1 MWLVPILIAAL
12 VGCGDDAST
21 GVNSTATPELA
32 TRQAPVNP
40 PAPQSTVPLTV
51 TPDAAP
57 TPVTTPDPTTQ
68 PTVAPT
74 QPPAKQPSSPDT
86 ATDSEVAGLVAA
98 NSEFAMD
105 LYRAVADADSN
116 AIISPHSISLA
127 LAMTYAGAAGETR
140 IQMDEVLGF
149 RSLQERVHPV
159 FHSLQSHLDSRA
171 GAPTGGESKGFKL
184 NIANAVWGQQ
194 GREFLSLFVS
204 TVQQSY
210 GAGLM
215 EVDFAGAPESSRIRI
230 NDWVGD
236 QTEGR
241 ITDLIAPG
249 VVNSATRLVLANA
262 VYFKAA
268 WHLPFDEDATS
279 PLPFRLLDGW
289 EINVPMMRQVGKF
302 GFDLGDGLQ
311 TVELLYEGREMSM
324 IIFLPDEGRFE
335 EFEASFDLGLVDQVV
350 AGLEMRQVRLT
361 MPKFE
366 IESRFNLAAT
376 LANMSMPDA
385 FDSGAADFS
394 AMDGIS
400 CATGQL
406 DCLSISDVVH
416 RAFVSVDEDGTEAT
430 AATAVVVGVTR
441 AVDPPE
447 PIHLTI
453 DHPFIFLLRDRE
465 TGAILFLGRV
475 LQP

>member
-1 MWLVPILIAAL
+1 MRGAATIRSTLSLLRIRWRQGDYTCSLNCGLDIHHPQPAGHRASIALPCRECRYDRSGTGALLIIQPNVGRLPMWLVPILIAAL

-335 EFEASFDLGLVDQVV
+335 ELKHLW
-350 AGLEMRQVRLT
+350 T
-361 MPKFE
+361 
-366 IESRFNLAAT
+366 
-376 LANMSMPDA
+376 
-385 FDSGAADFS
+385 SGS
-394 AMDGIS
+394 S
-400 CATGQL
+400 TRWWPVWRCARYG
-406 DCLSISDVVH
+406 
-416 RAFVSVDEDGTEAT
+416 
-430 AATAVVVGVTR
+430 
-441 AVDPPE
+441 
-447 PIHLTI
+447 
-453 DHPFIFLLRDRE
+453 
-465 TGAILFLGRV
+465 
-475 LQP
+475 